1 MKRIRSNHIQAATVR
16 ERTRGGQVLRRSATL
31 LVIASTVIAAT
42 GHVSKSQAAATS
54 DRCPLCAPDL
64 KVPVVPL
71 SAESLH
77 SMARRHASFNARQL
91 ARIDSLLRAGY
102 YGPPEEDEARETA
115 HLLARISTS
124 NAYRDLVR
132 LACDPYRVYEAD
144 EATLRDLYRRY
155 SDVNLFIGACL
166 ERVRLGMGRVCVR
179 YRVGEELEGVSV
191 HGGKQ
196 LRWRVRDVKI
206 GGQRRRVLHVK
217 FPTGSDDEVDF
228 FIAPHHTFKVEYTRC
243 DGPPAPFEWFLVHDI
258 EGAWVRKWG
267 MHRPTA
273 YMFWVSPPDTRR
285 LARSVGVRYAVAAS
299 SATPAPEPALN
310 LPSTPL
316 VGLRLYIPGLRLRLP
331 GLPDINVNDLRE
343 IELPMPILD
352 LDYLRGHQQ
361 PSWLDTNDRLG
372 FKNWKAHGPVPAEI
386 RRRFPDR

>member
-1 MKRIRSNHIQAATVR
+1 MPAAKVR

-31 LVIASTVIAAT
+31 LVIASTAIAVT
-42 GHVSKSQAAATS
+42 GYESRLQAAATS

-64 KVPVVPL
+64 KVSVIPL
-71 SAESLH
+71 SAASLH
-77 SMARRHASFNARQL
+77 SMARRHTSFNARQF
-91 ARIDSLLRAGY
+91 ARIDSLLRAGC
-102 YGPPEEDEARETA
+102 YGPPEEEKALETA
-115 HLLARISTS
+115 HLLARISTI

-144 EATLRDLYRRY
+144 GATLHDLYLRY
-155 SDVNLFIGACL
+155 SDVNLFIGARL
-166 ERVRLGMGRVCVR
+166 ERVRLGMGRVCMR
-179 YRVGEELEGVSV
+179 YRVDEKLKGVAG

-196 LRWRVRDVKI
+196 LRWCVRDVKI
-206 GGQRRRVLHVK
+206 SGQKRRVLRVN
-217 FPTGSDDEVDF
+217 FPTGSDDEVEIL
-228 FIAPHHTFKVEYTRC
+228 IAPHHTFKVEYTRS

-258 EGAWVRKWG
+258 EGAWLRKWG
-267 MHRPTA
+267 THQPTA
-273 YMFWVSPPDTRR
+273 YMFWVSPPDTWRV
-285 LARSVGVRYAVAAS
+285 ARSAGMRYAVAAS
-299 SATPAPEPALN
+299 SATPAPELALD

-331 GLPDINVNDLRE
+331 VLPDINVDDLRE

-361 PSWLDTNDRLG
+361 PSWLDVNDRLG
-372 FKNWKAHGPVPAEI
+372 FKNWEAHGPVPAEI